1 MSHHLLCPLPYHCRD
16 LSHPAAWCSSQVFV
30 ELNQYTWLSLDNYD
44 PLIINSPLP
53 PSSFAL
59 RKCPQTRSI
68 PSLQQLGRTS
78 TLRLHILSLPLKETR
93 SKNNAWHHH
102 PHTSQQRRHVA
113 LLPAVVSGVS
123 PHSAPSLLVEPSFAG
138 GWTSA
143 AACSGLF
150 FNDWR
155 FVIVQIHISEE
166 RYSRRRLE

>member
-1 MSHHLLCPLPYHCRD
+1 MSHHLPCPLPYHCRD
-16 LSHPAAWCSSQVFV
+16 LSHPAAWCISQVFV

-78 TLRLHILSLPLKETR
+78 TLRLHILSLPFKETR

-102 PHTSQQRRHVA
+102 PHTSQQRRHCCT
-113 LLPAVVSGVS
+113 
-123 PHSAPSLLVEPSFAG
+123 PSRCRL
-138 GWTSA
+138 
-143 AACSGLF
+143 
-150 FNDWR
+150 WR
-155 FVIVQIHISEE
+155 FFPFSSVSA
-166 RYSRRRLE
+166 RGTLLRRWLDKRCCLLRTFFQ